1 MDFNEFHLH
10 PAVLA
15 GIKAAGY
22 DIPTPIQEKTIP
34 HILKEK
40 DLIGL
45 AQTGTGKTAAF
56 AIPILQHLMNCQ
68 RGQIGAAVI
77 SPTRELAEQ
86 TNKTF
91 NILGE
96 LADLRSTAI
105 YGGVS
110 MDKQLTELRRGV
122 EIVVG
127 CPGRLLD
134 HLWKGSVDFTHL
146 KILVIDEADRMFD
159 MGFLPSIRMILEC
172 ILQQHQT
179 LLFSATMPED
189 INRLVKE
196 ILHNPVTIKIGQT
209 MPANTVSH
217 ALYPVGEHLKMALL
231 EEILR
236 RTETDSVL
244 IFTRTKIRA
253 EKVALQLRKSG
264 FPVTSLQGNMS
275 QPERQTAIN
284 GFRSGRYKIMV
295 ATDIAARGLDILS
308 ISHVINYDMPDDTD
322 AYIHRIGRT
331 GRIEQTG
338 KAFTFVTGKDGATIR
353 DLERLLNTKLE
364 RSTLP
369 DFDYAKPPPP
379 RKIGLRPRLNNHR
392 PKRQTGMERK
402 NNQTDGNRT
411 EHHLPKYSS
420 RKKTRQEQPRAGVQP
435 G

>member
-1 MDFNEFHLH
+1 MNFKDFQLH

-15 GIKAAGY
+15 GIQAAGY
-22 DIPTPIQEKTIP
+22 DTPTPIQEKTIP
-34 HILKEK
+34 PIIEGK

-56 AIPILQHLMNCQ
+56 AIPILQRLMNSP

-86 TNKTF
+86 TNNTF
-91 NILGE
+91 NTLGAI
-96 LADLRSTAI
+96 ADLRSTAI

-110 MDKQLTELRRGV
+110 MDQQLRELRHGV
-122 EIVVG
+122 EIIVG

-146 KILVIDEADRMFD
+146 EVLVIDEADRMFD
-159 MGFLPSIRMILEC
+159 MGFLPSIRMVLEC
-172 ILQQHQT
+172 ILQPHQT

-196 ILHNPVTIKIGQT
+196 ILHHPVTVKIGQT
-209 MPANTVSH
+209 LPAKTVSH
-217 ALYPVGEHLKMALL
+217 ALYPVEEHQKMALL

-236 RTETDSVL
+236 RTDTDSVL
-244 IFTRTKIRA
+244 VFTRTKIKA
-253 EKVALQLRKSG
+253 ERVAQNLKKSR

-275 QPERQTAIN
+275 QPERQTAID

-308 ISHVINYDMPDDTD
+308 ISHVINYDMPEDTD

-331 GRIEQTG
+331 GRVEQAG
-338 KAFTFVTGKDGATIR
+338 QAFTFVTGKDGTAIR
-353 DLERLLNTKLE
+353 DLEKLLNTKLE
-364 RSTLP
+364 RSTIP
-369 DFDYAKPPPP
+369 DFDYAKAPP
-379 RKIGLRPRLNNHR
+379 RKTGQRFTRNNRGQNRRPGTGPPKGRMDRPR
-392 PKRQTGMERK
+392 TGHQEA
-402 NNQTDGNRT
+402 Q
-411 EHHLPKYSS
+411 SQS
-420 RKKTRQEQPRAGVQP
+420 R
-435 G
+435 